1 MIYYDSDAYRNR
13 LARLLM
19 ASVSALVLIVV
30 LVGLSWAVYK
40 LRTTTLTIDMG
51 SLIRTTIFPRSPDGI
66 MLEWLT
72 SLRLPRY

>member
-1 MIYYDSDAYRNR
+1 MIYYDSDAYRNK

-51 SLIRTTIFPRSPDGI
+51 SLIRPTTFRQIP
-66 MLEWLT
+66 
-72 SLRLPRY
+72 

>member
-1 MIYYDSDAYRNR
+1 MIYYDSDAYRNK

-40 LRTTTLTIDMG
+40 FRILALVQDGSPILTI
-51 SLIRTTIFPRSPDGI
+51 SSP
-66 MLEWLT
+66 
-72 SLRLPRY
+72 

>member
-1 MIYYDSDAYRNR
+1 MIYYDSDAYRNK

-40 LRTTTLTIDMG
+40 FRILALAYKMG
-51 SLIRTTIFPRSPDGI
+51 LQ
-66 MLEWLT
+66 
-72 SLRLPRY
+72 Y